1 MNVAIAEVEPDG
13 NLERCVKCQLL
24 PAARRRSCAI
34 MYINRRKKLESRGR
48 IISTSLPVV
57 PPSLEIEG
65 AGMEA
70 GKKWDN
76 QTPNYL

>member
-1 MNVAIAEVEPDG
+1 
-13 NLERCVKCQLL
+13 
-24 PAARRRSCAI
+24 
-34 MYINRRKKLESRGR
+34 MYINRRKKLERRGR
-48 IISTSLPVV
+48 IISTSLPAV

-76 QTPNYL
+76 QTPNYV